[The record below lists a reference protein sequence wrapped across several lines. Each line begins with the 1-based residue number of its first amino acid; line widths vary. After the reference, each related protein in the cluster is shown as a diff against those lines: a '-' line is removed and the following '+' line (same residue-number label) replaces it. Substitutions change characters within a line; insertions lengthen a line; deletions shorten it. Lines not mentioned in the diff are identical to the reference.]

1 MSDRRDKWI
10 SLLAGLGLL
19 AFLAVFALLNFRY
32 LTVFCDGDVY
42 ADLEL
47 AREIWRR
54 KTLFPSNWIFG
65 NQYYVIATP
74 ILAALFYGLTGSLN
88 LSLALATTAMGLLL
102 LLSLDWML
110 SPFVPRRSHRL
121 CALLFFTAAPM
132 GTRLLLEPEG
142 QLFFVLASYYA
153 CYLITL
159 FFVFGDYV
167 RALDAP
173 EALRPGA
180 LVLSLAL
187 SFACGMQSLRQ
198 TAVMVLP
205 LLALEALALLSRR
218 FKGGAVLPKTRRNA
232 ACRALGYTAAN
243 LLGYG
248 LMRLLAIPSRA
259 IYAAAPAGLSERLH
273 ALWAALRGISGLD
286 AALFGETP
294 LFLGGFFAFQL
305 LCVLIAALLL
315 LTRLKTGLGGLERL
329 WLLCLI
335 SLGGTFLAGL
345 TLSLQMR
352 EIYLFVWYPLAAL
365 SLVLL
370 LESGLPLRRL
380 AALLVCLLSVGN
392 LAVSYGSS
400 LRYARSQDCAAQQA
414 FSRDA
419 VEAGVQYVYG
429 DWSFLPRNAV
439 WSDGALTVGF
449 WDDTPFCIRESI
461 NLQDIYGEEENGTA
475 LYLAGPWDKWYF
487 LDLAEKAGAELTL
500 FGDYGDCSAYRA
512 DRQLMHF
519 RSAGD

>member
-42 ADLEL
+42 ADMEL
-47 AREIWRR
+47 AREIWRQ
-54 KTLFPSNWIFG
+54 KTLFPASWIFG

-74 ILAALFYGLTGSLN
+74 VLAALFYGLTGSLN
-88 LSLALATTAMGLLL
+88 LSMALATTAMGLLL

-110 SPFVPRRSHRL
+110 FPFVPRRSHRL

-142 QLFFVLASYYA
+142 QLFFVMASYYA

-159 FFVFGDYV
+159 FFVFGDYS
-167 RALDAP
+167 RALERP
-173 EALRPGA
+173 ESSRTGA
-180 LVLSLAL
+180 HVLSLAL

-205 LLALEALALLSRR
+205 LLALEALALLSRLR
-218 FKGGAVLPKTRRNA
+218 RRAPVFPKARRNA
-232 ACRALGYTAAN
+232 ACRVLGYTAAN

-248 LMRLLAIPSRA
+248 LMRLLAVPSRT
-259 IYAAAPAGLSERLH
+259 IYAAAPAGLYERAH
-273 ALWAALRGISGLD
+273 ALWAALRGICGLD
-286 AALFGETP
+286 AALFGEAP
-294 LFLGGFFAFQL
+294 LFLGCFFALQL
-305 LCVLIAALLL
+305 VCVLIAAILL
-315 LTRLKTGLGGLERL
+315 LTRLKTGLGGLEQL

-335 SLGGTFLAGL
+335 SLGGTSLAGL

-365 SLVLL
+365 SLALL
-370 LESGLPLRRL
+370 LESHLPLRGL

-400 LRYARSQDCAAQQA
+400 LRYAREQDRSVQRTFCEDAAA
-414 FSRDA
+414 
-419 VEAGVQYVYG
+419 AGIRYVYG
-429 DWSFLPRNAV
+429 DWVFVPGFAV
-439 WSDGALTVGF
+439 MSDGALTVGF
-449 WDDTPFCIRESI
+449 WGDAPFRIRESI
-461 NLQDIYGEEENGTA
+461 NLQNIYGEEENAAA
-475 LYLAGPWDKWYF
+475 LYIAGPWDRWYF
-487 LDLAEKAGAELTL
+487 LELAERAGAELTL
-500 FGDYGDCSAYRA
+500 FGKYGNCMIYRS

-519 RSAGD
+519 GDSGD